1 MKMYSVDAE
10 RSRFNVA
17 GISEQWSDDDVD
29 IGLTQYGLDPVNE
42 PRCQIKGIAAAQR
55 DQNSPYRFIGALTH
69 IFELG
74 SQKNVRR
81 TQKVGDRRIRYVWKF
96 LGPGCSV
103 NDEIGRY
110 EIGGQVIEHDDA

>member
-1 MKMYSVDAE
+1 MKMYFVVAE
-10 RSRFNVA
+10 DCRFNKSD
-17 GISEQWSDDDVD
+17 ISEQWSDDDVD
-29 IGLTQYGLDPVNE
+29 IGLRKYGLDPVYD
-42 PRCQIKGIAAAQR
+42 PRCQLKGIAAAQR
-55 DQNSPYRFIGALTH
+55 DQDSRYRFIGARTH

-103 NDEIGRY
+103 NDE
-110 EIGGQVIEHDDA
+110 